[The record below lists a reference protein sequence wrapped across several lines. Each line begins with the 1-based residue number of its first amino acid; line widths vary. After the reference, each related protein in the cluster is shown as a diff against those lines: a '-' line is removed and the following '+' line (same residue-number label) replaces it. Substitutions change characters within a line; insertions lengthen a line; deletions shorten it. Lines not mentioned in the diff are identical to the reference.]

1 MKSVKAAAPRGDRRG
16 VPANGPRP
24 GIPATDAMAALRS
37 GSMRALAFSLAAIA
51 GAAFLLEFLA
61 DAHFENSWGAIAH
74 VGGLAIAIAA
84 AAAWPIWI
92 AVRHP
97 VLVARR
103 EIQALREQVRRVESR
118 RDTLQRLV
126 NDAALLGMTDAEG
139 MFSHVNENFCRISGY
154 SRNELADQRH
164 AILESGRHSR
174 SFWRDMY
181 RTTQSGRIWRAEV
194 CNRDKSGREFWVD
207 SLAIAELDEHQQA
220 VGYLSLGFDITRR
233 KQAELLADGIV
244 RASTAREPHE
254 FLAHMLAALQ
264 AGAAVRG
271 VCIVSCTPGQS
282 YATVLASRMREG
294 AEGAS
299 GISDFAFPAAVA
311 DRVLVKGEPLLVPSL
326 ERLTAESPCPCAP
339 EWCGSV
345 MMLPVRD
352 AEGAV
357 LGALLLLDDRVRH
370 DFDDMLASAEL
381 CADRIGAELGRGRLS
396 KRLQELS
403 RAVESSADAFVIT
416 DAAGGITRTNLSFM
430 RLTGCDVDEAPGRFL
445 LDFVSPDGVG
455 ALRDAIEATSR
466 GGRSWTGRL
475 RLVRDGDPD
484 RDEFIA
490 AVTLSPVYDDQGL
503 FSGLAVVIRDVTNE
517 VTREH
522 QLQEQTA
529 ALTAMNTALAQARD
543 QAEAANRAKSEFLS
557 AMGHE
562 IRTPLNGVLG
572 MTGFLLATDLSP
584 EQREYAETSRH
595 ASESLLA
602 ILNDVLDYTEIQ
614 AGRFVLEPRALDLRA
629 AIEDV
634 LDVHVP
640 VAIQKGLAVVL
651 DYPAEVPA
659 QVVADG
665 GAIRQVV
672 SKLVSNA
679 IKFTETGLV
688 SVAVSAQ
695 SESSGG
701 AGGAG
706 NATAFRITVRD
717 TGIGIAEDLVPLL
730 FRRFQ
735 QAESGMNR
743 RYGGTGLGLAIARG
757 LGDLMGASIGVESR
771 AGAGSEF
778 TVEVSL
784 PLAAGAPAATG
795 NALVLR
801 DLRALVVDDEPV
813 LRRVV
818 ARQLEVLGMR
828 VTTAANGR
836 EALAALGRASIEKD
850 PFRIALVD
858 FVMPEMDG
866 GEFGRAVSGNPEW
879 SDVALVLL
887 TGQGAHEISD
897 VYRAAG
903 FEAYLTKPVRP
914 SLLEAAIRAVLQA
927 RECDGSVPLL
937 TARSTAEAAAAAS
950 AGALPQFD
958 RRVLL
963 VEDNAINQKV
973 ATRLLRQLG
982 CTVVVAADGDQA
994 VERYRTERFDLVLMD
1009 CQMPVRD
1016 GFEATRAIRQDER
1029 GRRRTPIVALTANT
1043 TPEDRARCFE
1053 SGMDDFLAKPVRVED
1068 LQTALG
1074 KFTSAAGEGRR
1085 HAA

>member
-1 MKSVKAAAPRGDRRG
+1 MKSVKTAAPRGDRRG
-16 VPANGPRP
+16 SSVNGPRP
-24 GIPATDAMAALRS
+24 GHATPDAMVALRS
-37 GSMRALAFSLAAIA
+37 GSMRALTLSLAAIA
-51 GAAFLLEFLA
+51 GSAFLLEFLA
-61 DAHFENSWGAIAH
+61 DAHFESGWHAFAH
-74 VGGLAIAIAA
+74 VCGLAIAIAA
-84 AAAWPIWI
+84 AAAWPIWV
-92 AVRHP
+92 ALRHP

-103 EIQALREQVRRVESR
+103 EILALREQVRRVESR

-139 MFSHVNENFCRISGY
+139 MFSHVNENLCRISGY

-164 AILESGRHSR
+164 AILDSGRHAR
-174 SFWRDMY
+174 SFWRDLY
-181 RTTQSGRIWRAEV
+181 RTTQAGRIWRAEV
-194 CNRDKSGREFWVD
+194 CNRDKAGREFWVD
-207 SLAIAELDEHQQA
+207 SLAIAELDEHQQP

-264 AGAAVRG
+264 DGAAVRG
-271 VCIVSCTPGQS
+271 VCIVSCTLGQPH
-282 YATVLASRMREG
+282 ATVLASRMREG
-294 AEGAS
+294 VFEVA
-299 GISDFAFPAAVA
+299 DFDLPPAVA
-311 DRVLVKGEPLLVPSL
+311 DRVLVQGGPLLVPSL
-326 ERLTAESPCPCAP
+326 ERVAAGSPCPCAP
-339 EWCGSV
+339 LWCESL
-345 MMLPVRD
+345 MILPVRD

-396 KRLQELS
+396 KRLHELS

-416 DAAGGITRTNLSFM
+416 DATGGITRTNLSFT
-430 RLTGCDVDEAPGRFL
+430 RLTGCDVDEATGRTL
-445 LDFVSPDGVG
+445 LDFVSADGVDV
-455 ALRDAIEATSR
+455 LRDAIEHSSLN
-466 GGRSWTGRL
+466 GRSWTGRL
-475 RLVRDGDPD
+475 RLGRDGDTD

-517 VTREH
+517 VTREQ
-522 QLQEQTA
+522 QLQDQTA
-529 ALTAMNTALAQARD
+529 ALTAMNSDLAHARD
-543 QAEAANRAKSEFLS
+543 QAEAANRAKSEFLA

-572 MTGFLLATDLSP
+572 MTGFLLATELSP

-640 VAIQKGLAVVL
+640 IAIQKGLAVVL

-688 SVAVSAQ
+688 SVSVSSH
-695 SESSGG
+695 SESD
-701 AGGAG
+701 AGETTAEQ
-706 NATAFRITVRD
+706 TSAFRITVRD
-717 TGIGIAEDLVPLL
+717 TGIGIAEEKVPLL

-735 QAESGMNR
+735 QAEGGMNR

-757 LGDLMGASIGVESR
+757 LCDLMGASVRVESR
-771 AGAGSEF
+771 IGAGSEF
-778 TVEVSL
+778 TVEVTL
-784 PLAAGAPAATG
+784 PLAAGAPAQTG
-795 NALVLR
+795 YALVLR

-914 SLLEAAIRAVLQA
+914 SLLEAAIRAVLRA
-927 RECDGSVPLL
+927 RELDGSVPRL
-937 TARSTAEAAAAAS
+937 TPRSTAEAAAAAG

-973 ATRLLRQLG
+973 ASRLLRQLG
-982 CTVVVAADGDQA
+982 CTVEVAADGDQA
-994 VERYRTERFDLVLMD
+994 VEHYRTQRFDLVLMD

-1016 GFEATRAIRQDER
+1016 GFEATRLIRQDER

-1053 SGMDDFLAKPVRVED
+1053 SGMDDFLPKPVRIED
-1068 LQTALG
+1068 LQSALE
-1074 KFTSAAGEGRR
+1074 KFTHAAGEGLR
-1085 HAA
+1085 AAA

>member
-1 MKSVKAAAPRGDRRG
+1 MTSAKTATHRANACNAIAAGTKRAH
-16 VPANGPRP
+16 A
-24 GIPATDAMAALRS
+24 ATDSLVALRAV
-37 GSMRALAFSLAAIA
+37 SMRALLFALAAIA
-51 GAAFLLEFLA
+51 GSAFLLEFLA
-61 DAHFENSWGAIAH
+61 DAHFESGWHALSH
-74 VGGLAIAIAA
+74 VTGLAIAIAA
-84 AAAWPIWI
+84 AAAWPLWLAI
-92 AVRHP
+92 RHP

-103 EIQALREQVRRVESR
+103 EIQALREHVRRIESR
-118 RDTLQRLV
+118 RDTIQRLV
-126 NDAALLGMTDAEG
+126 NDAAMLGMTDAEG
-139 MFSHVNENFCRISGY
+139 MFSHVNENFCRVSGY
-154 SRNELADQRH
+154 SRNELADQRLS
-164 AILESGRHSR
+164 IFDSGRHSR
-174 SFWRDMY
+174 AFWRELY
-181 RTTQSGRIWRAEV
+181 RTTQAGRIWRAEV

-207 SLAIAELDEHQQA
+207 TLAIAELDEHQQA

-254 FLAHMLAALQ
+254 FLAHTLAALQ
-264 AGAAVRG
+264 DGAAVHG
-271 VCIVSCTPGQS
+271 VCIVSCAPGQPL
-282 YATVLASRMREG
+282 ATVLASRMRD
-294 AEGAS
+294 GAS
-299 GISDFAFPAAVA
+299 EIGDFAFPPSVA
-311 DRVLVKGEPLLVPSL
+311 ERVLAQGEPLLVPSL
-326 ERLTAESPCPCAP
+326 ERHEGEAPCPCAP
-339 EWCGSV
+339 SWCRSV
-345 MMLPVRD
+345 MLLPVRD

-396 KRLQELS
+396 KRLHELS

-416 DAAGGITRTNLSFM
+416 DAAGGITRTNLSFT
-430 RLTGCDVDEAPGRFL
+430 RLTGCDVDEAPGRPL
-445 LDFVSPDGVG
+445 LDFVSPCGVDL
-455 ALRDAIEATSR
+455 LRDAVEGSR
-466 GGRSWTGRL
+466 RDGRSWTGRL
-475 RLVRDGDPD
+475 RFGRDGDPD
-484 RDEFIA
+484 RDEFTA
-490 AVTLSPVYDDQGL
+490 AVTLSPVYDDQGI
-503 FSGLAVVIRDVTNE
+503 FSGHAFVIRDVTDE
-517 VTREH
+517 VTREQ

-529 ALTAMNTALAQARD
+529 ALTAMNTDLAQARD

-572 MTGFLLATDLSP
+572 MTGFLLATELTP

-595 ASESLLA
+595 ASESLLS

-640 VAIQKGLAVVL
+640 VALQKGLAVVL

-659 QVVADG
+659 RVVADG
-665 GAIRQVV
+665 GAVRQIV

-679 IKFTETGLV
+679 IKFTDTGLV
-688 SVAVSAQ
+688 SVAVSACAA
-695 SESSGG
+695 
-701 AGGAG
+701 AGTGRD
-706 NATAFRITVRD
+706 ATFRITVRD
-717 TGIGIAEDLVPLL
+717 TGIGIAPEQVPLL

-735 QAESGMNR
+735 QAEGGMNR

-757 LGDLMGASIGVESR
+757 LGDLMGAGIHVESR
-771 AGAGSEF
+771 VGAGAEF
-778 TVEVSL
+778 TVEVTL
-784 PLAAGAPAATG
+784 PLAEAAAATAG
-795 NALVLR
+795 SALSLR

-858 FVMPEMDG
+858 YVMPEMDG

-897 VYRAAG
+897 VFRAAG

-927 RECDGSVPLL
+927 REHEGTVPLL
-937 TARSTAEAAAAAS
+937 TRRSTAEAAAA

-982 CTVVVAADGDQA
+982 CTVIVAADGAQA

-1009 CQMPVRD
+1009 CQMPVLD
-1016 GFEATRAIRQDER
+1016 GFDATRAIRQDER

-1068 LQTALG
+1068 LQAALT
-1074 KFTSAAGEGRR
+1074 KFTHPAGDDLRAA
-1085 HAA
+1085 A